1 MLKAQRAAAKNQREL
16 IALEEEIQSLDR
28 RIQHYS
34 LGIAKQQDARAKIYR
49 NSALAFGGAAV
60 LSAYVYFQK
69 G

>member
-16 IALEEEIQSLDR
+16 IELEQEIQALDR
-28 RIQHYS
+28 RIQQYS
-34 LGIAKQQDARAKIYR
+34 LGIAKRQDARAEIYR
-49 NSALAFGGAAV
+49 NSALALGGAAV